1 MKLAAFDIE
10 IATEIP
16 EEVTD
21 WQDIE
26 PLGISCAAVA
36 LSDSDQ
42 VRFWQGVPRMTRQA
56 CQDMVRELE
65 RLVQQGYTLLTWN
78 GCKFDFSVLAQES
91 GLENEC
97 AKMAMDHV
105 DLMLIVTFKQ
115 GYFLG
120 LEKALLGAGL
130 EGKLKRVALSDG
142 TVMDD
147 MDGAKA
153 PQLWAAGEHEA
164 VLAYLNEDVV
174 RLLGLAQFIQD
185 TKTIRWT
192 SNRGRPQT
200 LFVERLFT
208 VREAFDLPEPDVSW
222 LSNPPRRGD
231 FIRWMPK

>member
-26 PLGISCAAVA
+26 LLGISCAAVA

-42 VRFWQGVPRMTRQA
+42 VRFWKGIPRMTRGA
-56 CQDMVRELE
+56 CQVMVRELE
-65 RLVQQGYTLLTWN
+65 ELVQQGYTLLTWN

-91 GLENEC
+91 GLKVEC
-97 AKMAMDHV
+97 AQMAMDHV

-120 LEKALLGAGL
+120 LEKALIGAGL

-142 TVMDD
+142 TVIGD

-164 VLAYLNEDVV
+164 VLAYLTEDVV

-192 SNRGRPQT
+192 SNRGRPQS